1 MVSVDAVPG
10 SKRSRRVVIRRTFL
24 VAMCVLVVLMAVG
37 CGGSD
42 ESSDVKGV
50 LWRWTAT
57 LHGTDSSTGVVAVPD
72 VGNYLLRLSEDG
84 TFTGKAD
91 CNILGGTYSMSG
103 SDLTLQP
110 GPMTK
115 IACGKDSKS
124 DEYVALLKRV
134 ATWELY
140 EEGQLALGLEN
151 EAGYMYFSAA

>member
-1 MVSVDAVPG
+1 MA
-10 SKRSRRVVIRRTFL
+10 IT
-24 VAMCVLVVLMAVG
+24 LVVLAAVS
-37 CGGSD
+37 CGGGD
-42 ESSDVKGV
+42 QSSDVKGV

-57 LHGTDSSTGVVAVPD
+57 LHGLDSSTGVSAVPD
-72 VGNYLLRLSEDG
+72 VGNYLLALRDDG
-84 TFTGKAD
+84 TFNAKAD

-110 GPMTK
+110 GPMTR
-115 IACGKDSKS
+115 ISCGKNSKS

-140 EEGQLALGLEN
+140 EEKQLALGLEN

>member
-1 MVSVDAVPG
+1 MERTP
-10 SKRSRRVVIRRTFL
+10 RR
-24 VAMCVLVVLMAVG
+24 A
-37 CGGSD
+37 
-42 ESSDVKGV
+42 SS
-50 LWRWTAT
+50 
-57 LHGTDSSTGVVAVPD
+57 AVPD

-124 DEYVALLKRV
+124 GEYVALLKQV

-151 EAGYMYFSAA
+151 DAGYMYFSAA

>member
-1 MVSVDAVPG
+1 M
-10 SKRSRRVVIRRTFL
+10 IRRAF
-24 VAMCVLVVLMAVG
+24 VGAMCALVVLVAVS

-42 ESSDVKGV
+42 QSSDVKGV

-57 LHGTDSSTGVVAVPD
+57 LHGTDSSTGVSAVPD

-103 SDLTLQP
+103 SNLTLEP
-110 GPMTK
+110 GPMTQ

-151 EAGYMYFSAA
+151 DAGYMYFSAA

>member
-1 MVSVDAVPG
+1 M
-10 SKRSRRVVIRRTFL
+10 IRRALL
-24 VAMCVLVVLMAVG
+24 VAMCALVVLVAAG

-42 ESSDVKGV
+42 QSSDVKGV

-57 LHGTDSSTGVVAVPD
+57 LHGTDSSTGVTAVPD

-103 SDLTLQP
+103 NDLTLQP

-151 EAGYMYFSAA
+151 DAGYMYFSAA